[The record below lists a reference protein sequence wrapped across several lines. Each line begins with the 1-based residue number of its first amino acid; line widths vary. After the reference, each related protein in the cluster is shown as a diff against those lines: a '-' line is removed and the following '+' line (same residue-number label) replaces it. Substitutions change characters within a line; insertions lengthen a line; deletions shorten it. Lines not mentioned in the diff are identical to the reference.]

1 MTTYVA
7 VHEVL
12 KGLRAAAASILP
24 VTGVGLLRV
33 DGANGLV
40 LDYFDAFG
48 MSGSRLG
55 AAPAAP
61 EVWPPRAGVQ
71 RIEADA
77 LAARA
82 QEPLEA
88 RLLLTGLPESLRQ
101 AYGVRR
107 AVLHL
112 LPDAEPPAVLVLG
125 LKEAGPWD
133 AESDAR
139 VAGLARLATETFQQP
154 EPVARA
160 LVRLRRLE
168 ELHAGLPELLRVLD
182 VRDVFARVSELTK
195 DVLEHD
201 LLTLGLFDGG
211 KVTVYAH
218 TSADAM
224 PERVRS
230 EYPRPLVEPW
240 LYNILDDL
248 VSHPVERHDLLTQR
262 GGRSSLRLAIRLDD
276 QLYGGLNFT
285 SWKPGTY
292 DSTDLAVGRHIAEY
306 VGLALSHH
314 RLAEEARRAEELRAR
329 ASASELLDELLATIT
344 DAGELQDVFERVSIV
359 ARKVLAHDALALAVV
374 LPDGRHSRVYGS
386 HGATFP
392 EIVEIP
398 ESVLDRL
405 DAEYDLVDDLQADP
419 TFRDLPSTRMG
430 YRATLRAS
438 IRLDGKVAGALSF
451 ISFTPSLYSMA
462 DAPVAR
468 RIADRLALAVSRDRR
483 LQADRRAD
491 AAASRALALEE
502 RVRALTDELNARSGY
517 HRVIGTSATWN
528 QVLKQAAQVA
538 PTETTVMLLG
548 ESGTGKEVL
557 ARFVHGASRR
567 ANGPFVAL
575 NCAALPENLLEAEL
589 FGYERGAFTGAMQSK
604 PGQLEQA
611 AGGTLFL
618 DEVAEMSPSA
628 QAKFLRVLQEREFQR
643 LGGTRVLKTDA
654 RVVAATNRDL
664 TKAMERGVF
673 REDLFYRLNV
683 FSIRLPPLRERL
695 EDVPPLADAFLADIS
710 RTLGRPPGGVS
721 REARQ
726 ALLDYHW
733 PGNVRELRNVL
744 ERAAILADGSLI
756 AAEHLAVP
764 VAPARPAA
772 QSPPPADAEGT
783 AEATAAAASTS
794 ATPAREGEP
803 ALGSA
808 RGDLR
813 SVEKDMI
820 ERALQQARFNKS
832 EAAKQLGLTRAQLYV
847 RLKRHGLE

>member
-1 MTTYVA
+1 MTTYAA
-7 VHEVL
+7 VHEAL
-12 KGLRAAAASILP
+12 MALRQEGAALLP
-24 VTGVGLLRV
+24 VSGIGLLRV
-33 DGANGLV
+33 DGANGLI
-40 LDYFDAFG
+40 LDYLDDFG
-48 MSGSRLG
+48 FSGSRMSASR
-55 AAPAAP
+55 AAPAA
-61 EVWPPRAGVQ
+61 WPPRAGVQ
-71 RIEADA
+71 RIDGDA
-77 LAARA
+77 LAAA
-82 QEPLEA
+82 ADEPLEA
-88 RLLLTGLPESLRQ
+88 RLLLTGLPDPLRQ
-101 AYGVRR
+101 AYAARQ
-107 AVLHL
+107 AVIHL
-112 LPDAEPPAVLVLG
+112 LPDSEPPVALVLA
-125 LKEAGPWD
+125 LKESGPWGRDQD
-133 AESDAR
+133 AH
-139 VAGLARLATETFQQP
+139 VTHLARLSMDTLHQA
-154 EPVARA
+154 EPAARA
-160 LVRLRRLE
+160 LVRLQRLE
-168 ELHAGLPELLRVLD
+168 ELHAGLPALLRVLD
-182 VRDVFARVSELTK
+182 VREVFARVSELTK
-195 DVLEHD
+195 DVLAHD

-218 TSADAM
+218 TSPEGM
-224 PERVRS
+224 PQAVRG
-230 EYPRPLVEPW
+230 EYPRALLDPW

-248 VSHPVERHDLLTQR
+248 AGHPVERHDLLTQR

-276 QLYGGLNFT
+276 RLYGGLNFT
-285 SWKPGTY
+285 SNEPDAY
-292 DSTDLAVGRHIAEY
+292 DSTDLAIGRHIAEY
-306 VGLALSHH
+306 VALALSHH
-314 RLAEEARRAEELRAR
+314 RQAEEARRTEELRAR

-344 DAGELQDVFERVSIV
+344 DAGELQDVFERVSVV

-386 HGATFP
+386 SGATFP
-392 EIVEIP
+392 EIVQIP
-398 ESVLDRL
+398 ESVLDRV
-405 DAEYDLVDDLQADP
+405 DMEIDLVDDLQADP
-419 TFRDLPSTRMG
+419 ACRDLPSTKMG
-430 YRATLRAS
+430 YRATLRAA
-438 IRLDGKVAGALSF
+438 IRLDGRIAGALSF

-491 AAASRALALEE
+491 EASSRALALEE
-502 RVRALTDELNARSGY
+502 RVRTLTDELNARSGY
-517 HRVIGTSATWN
+517 HRVIGTSASWK

-538 PTETTVMLLG
+538 PTETTVLLLG
-548 ESGTGKEVL
+548 ESGTGKEVI

-567 ANGPFVAL
+567 AGGPFVAL

-673 REDLFYRLNV
+673 REDLYYRLNV
-683 FSIRLPPLRERL
+683 FSIRLPPLRERP
-695 EDVPPLADAFLADIS
+695 EDVLPLAEQFVADIS

-721 REARQ
+721 REARA
-726 ALLDYHW
+726 ALLHYRW

-744 ERAAILADGSLI
+744 ERASILADGSLI

-764 VAPARPAA
+764 VP
-772 QSPPPADAEGT
+772 ST
-783 AEATAAAASTS
+783 LTATAPEPEDLPEEAADEADDGG
-794 ATPAREGEP
+794 ATPP
-803 ALGSA
+803 TA
-808 RGDLR
+808 RGDLK
-813 SVEKDMI
+813 SVERDMI
-820 ERALQQARFNKS
+820 ERALKQARFNKS